1 MSPYEAE
8 KKSYRSG
15 IKQQLCE
22 SIHWHVHFAGTK
34 GDASELE
41 NSPVGEIKRKK
52 QHNKREMAKS
62 SSRGSQ
68 TSGPLRLQH
77 LYKIQVEGARRAH
90 SYT

>member
-15 IKQQLCE
+15 IKQQLCV

-52 QHNKREMAKS
+52 A
-62 SSRGSQ
+62 
-68 TSGPLRLQH
+68 T
-77 LYKIQVEGARRAH
+77 
-90 SYT
+90 